1 MDRRGFIKKSY
12 FLSAGVALSNFI
24 SSNHAFGKK
33 TTLKEPFK
41 PHHFF
46 TLKIIVP
53 SILGSQL
60 YSQAY
65 TKDGALDIFIHKMAE
80 TVNSLPKHTQ
90 AEFTFL
96 LELLSFRLTRFA
108 LTGLWRSWSD
118 YKRSE
123 INQAM
128 ANWQSSG
135 LHLRRM
141 AFEGLKN
148 ITHATVY
155 CDSRLWASIGYP
167 GAPRL

>member
-1 MDRRGFIKKSY
+1 MDRRGFIKKSS
-12 FLSAGVALSNFI
+12 FLSVGMALGNFI
-24 SSNHAFGKK
+24 SSKQAFGKK
-33 TTLKEPFK
+33 ATLKEPFK
-41 PHHFF
+41 PHHFL

-65 TKDGALDIFIHKMAE
+65 AKDGALDLFIHKMAE

-90 AEFTFL
+90 AEFTLL
-96 LELLSFRLTRFA
+96 LELLSFRITRFA

-128 ANWQSSG
+128 ANWQASS

-155 CDSRLWASIGYP
+155 CDSTLWAGIGYP
-167 GAPRL
+167 GAPKL